1 MSDGALT
8 FARFAWPPNLL
19 GYCGP
24 SGDALF
30 EALATGSSAPASSA
44 APGFAGAWPYLEVIA
59 ASAGIDDPLDRR
71 VVEAYWIGNELL
83 TRIDTTRLGADLDAR
98 FRGPTG
104 MAWDR
109 VAGTIGHGA
118 IPHHAFHVF
127 VVYPWAGMLK
137 AGPTEPALHVLTRC
151 AIRTGRVAALDG
163 DRALVSVRTLTW
175 DGERFGDGP
184 ETDDWYRIGSD
195 GVTTADV
202 AVGDRVA
209 VHWDWVCERLDRMR
223 ERRLTRWTDHAR
235 RLGERVLAG
244 LPLEGTTHRA

>member
-8 FARFAWPPNLL
+8 FARFAWPPNVA

-24 SGDALF
+24 ASDALF
-30 EALATGSSAPASSA
+30 EALATGSAAPATSV
-44 APGFAGAWPYLEVIA
+44 APGFAGAWPYLQVIA

-83 TRIDTTRLGADLDAR
+83 SRVDASRLGGDLEDR

-109 VAGTIGHGA
+109 VAATIGHGA
-118 IPHHAFHVF
+118 VPHHAFHVF

-137 AGPTEPALHVLTRC
+137 AGPAEPALEVLMRC
-151 AIRTGRVAALDG
+151 SIRTGRVAALDAE
-163 DRALVSVRTLTW
+163 RALVSVPSLTW
-175 DGERFGDGP
+175 DGERFDDGDEADG
-184 ETDDWYRIGSD
+184 WYRVGAD
-195 GVTTADV
+195 GVTTAEV

-223 ERRLTRWTDHAR
+223 ERRLARWTDHAR
-235 RLGERVLAG
+235 RLGEQVLAG
-244 LPLEGTTHRA
+244 LPLEDTTHRA